1 MSSKSSSQ
9 SGSAFSPGA
18 LREILLSR
26 LGFNEQTPFLLALSG
41 GADSVALLAGLVDA
55 GWQPRAVHV
64 DHGLQEDS
72 GGWAD
77 ACTRLCARLGVA
89 CQIVRVK
96 VDRIGDLGYEAA
108 AREARYGRLRE
119 IIRRDEVLLTA
130 HHQDDQAETV
140 MIQML
145 RGSGL
150 AGLSAMPAV
159 VSFGNGWLARPLLSF
174 RRTALREFLANRGLD
189 WVEDGS
195 NTDFARPRSVLRHR
209 ILPQL
214 IEHWPGA
221 VQTLARSAR
230 HAAQAQ
236 ALLDELAT
244 QDLSVAEGERG
255 ALVVSRLLGLS
266 EARRANLI
274 RYWLRRLGFQLPSEA
289 QLDEILRVVTERPRS
304 GGAMV
309 RWLGATLR
317 RHRDSLV
324 VLPADSAPTIPG
336 NWQPLP
342 WDLVEP
348 LLIEGAGLRLWV
360 QRAIGAGL
368 SLARVAGR
376 PVSVRPRVG
385 GEMCRLAGHR
395 HRRSL
400 KKLLQENDVPP
411 WERPRLPLVYVGDD
425 LAAVADRWVCEPYAA
440 RAQEPGVK
448 LVIEDLA
455 HSVSIGR

>member
-1 MSSKSSSQ
+1 VSSKSSSQ

-26 LGFNEQTPFLLALSG
+26 LGFTEQTPFLLALSG

-72 GGWAD
+72 GAWAD
-77 ACTRLCARLGVA
+77 ACTRLCTRLGVA
-89 CQIVRVK
+89 CQIERVK
-96 VDRIGDLGYEAA
+96 VDRIADLGYEAA
-108 AREARYGRLRE
+108 AREARYRRLRE

-159 VSFGNGWLARPLLSF
+159 VSFGNGWLARPLLSY
-174 RRTALREFLANRGLD
+174 RRTALREFLMDRGLD

-195 NTDFARPRSVLRHR
+195 NADFARPRSVLRHR

-236 ALLDELAT
+236 TLLDELAA
-244 QDLSVAEGERG
+244 QDLGVAEGERG

-274 RYWLRRLGFQLPSEA
+274 RYWLRRLGFKLPSEA

-309 RWLGATLR
+309 RWSGVSLR

-324 VLPADSAPTIPG
+324 VLPTDSAPTSPG
-336 NWQPLP
+336 TWQPLS

-348 LLIEGAGLRLWV
+348 LLIVGVGLRLRV
-360 QRAIGAGL
+360 QRATGTGL

-376 PVSVRPRVG
+376 PVSVRQRVG
-385 GEMCRLAGHR
+385 GEMCLLAGQR

-440 RAQEPGVK
+440 RAQEPSVK
-448 LVIEDLA
+448 LVIEDLE
-455 HSVSIGR
+455 HRVSIAG